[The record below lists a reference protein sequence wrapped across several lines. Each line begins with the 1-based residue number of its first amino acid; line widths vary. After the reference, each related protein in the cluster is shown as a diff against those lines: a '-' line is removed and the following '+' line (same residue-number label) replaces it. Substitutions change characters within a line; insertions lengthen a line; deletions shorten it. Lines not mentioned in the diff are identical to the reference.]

1 MSGGAA
7 VAIYTNNR
15 YLTKDLDFVTS
26 ARRDALRKVLEPLGF
41 TDAGDGRHFEHEPSG
56 WLLEFPP
63 GPVSFGDTSLSETDI
78 PIIDC
83 EFGRLRVITATQ
95 SLMDRLA
102 AYFHWNRQPELRR
115 QVRQLIATMDP
126 KGAVDWEDLYAWD
139 VPSGAMT
146 QLTHEPKGRVS
157 AVLGPDGRHAYF
169 LKDTD
174 GNELGP
180 PTSSS
185 TRPAFT
191 SSHRR
196 SPPTARWW
204 WSAAA
209 SASRHPAS
217 ACWPSMPAEDFG
229 NFWRADNS
237 IQTMFFWVG
246 GVPQGQWDAAQAG
259 GAPVPSA
266 HSPFWAPDAE
276 AVVATASEALATL
289 GMEILKPAG

>member
-1 MSGGAA
+1 MSRLGPDVTMLELAVVVSEALEAAGIAAPLSGGAA

-78 PIIDC
+78 PIIEC

-126 KGAVDWEDLYAWD
+126 KGAVDWEDLYAWATQEGISRKDLDD
-139 VPSGAMT
+139 VC
-146 QLTHEPKGRVS
+146 GRQ
-157 AVLGPDGRHAYF
+157 AL
-169 LKDTD
+169 
-174 GNELGP
+174 
-180 PTSSS
+180 
-185 TRPAFT
+185 
-191 SSHRR
+191 RR
-196 SPPTARWW
+196 
-204 WSAAA
+204 
-209 SASRHPAS
+209 
-217 ACWPSMPAEDFG
+217 
-229 NFWRADNS
+229 
-237 IQTMFFWVG
+237 
-246 GVPQGQWDAAQAG
+246 
-259 GAPVPSA
+259 
-266 HSPFWAPDAE
+266 
-276 AVVATASEALATL
+276 
-289 GMEILKPAG
+289 